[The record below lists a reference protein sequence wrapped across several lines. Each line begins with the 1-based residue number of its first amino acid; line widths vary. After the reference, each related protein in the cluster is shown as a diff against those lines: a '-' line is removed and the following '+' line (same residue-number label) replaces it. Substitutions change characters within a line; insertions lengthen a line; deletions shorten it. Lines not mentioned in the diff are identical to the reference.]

1 MLILNSKNKI
11 MKKTI
16 AYITMLVGILA
27 CSSDFTES
35 PAIGALSDES
45 LKNET
50 GVNLMLTGAYSVID
64 GVRDNGFGEDW
75 ATSGDNWIMDV
86 LSDDAHKGSTDG
98 DQPELYNLETM
109 TWSTGSSYFF
119 GKWGVIF
126 AGINRSNAVISLIN
140 TVEEGDF
147 SAQMAEARFLRGHY
161 NFELQKM
168 WGNVPYISD
177 ENYANTEFNQPN
189 PGPIWDQ
196 IEADFQYAID
206 NLPETQGL
214 VGRPTSWTAKAF
226 LGKVHLYQS
235 EWDTAFTILN
245 DVVVSGP
252 YDLLP
257 DYVDNFRLAGDN
269 SVESIFSIQFTTD
282 DGQSYNGNVR
292 GALNFPNPGPFG
304 SCCGFYQP
312 TQDLLNAFQTD
323 GTGLPLL
330 DAYSQ
335 TDITSDFSLDSFQS
349 DNTGKL
355 ILDSEGEPIPNFKF
369 KDENGNHVG
378 PDWEPYSGPLDP
390 RADYTVGR
398 RGIDYNGYGE
408 HIGNNWIR
416 AEYSDISGS
425 YLPKKNVY
433 WSGETG
439 NQATGSWG
447 QQLSGVN
454 YHIMRF
460 SDVLLMAAEAAVEK
474 SSPDLSLAL
483 TYVNRVRNRAKNSN
497 YVQALEDPKFGGSST
512 PGDAANYQIE
522 PYGAFADIDFARKA
536 VRFERR
542 LELGMEG
549 HRLFDLRRWGNFVEI
564 MTEYKTN
571 EGRTITPFATEA
583 GSYSENNNRFP
594 IPINAID
601 LSGNILTQNPGY

>member
-1 MLILNSKNKI
+1 

-16 AYITMLVGILA
+16 AYLTMLIGILA

-50 GVNLMLTGAYSVID
+50 GVNLMLTGAYSTLD
-64 GVRDNGFGEDW
+64 GVRNNGFGEDW
-75 ATSGDNWIMDV
+75 STSGDNWIMDV

-98 DQPELYNLETM
+98 DQPELYNIETM
-109 TWSTGSSYFF
+109 TWTTGSSYFL
-119 GKWGVIF
+119 GKWGAVF
-126 AGINRSNAVISLIN
+126 AGVNRANAVIALIN
-140 TVEEGDF
+140 TIEEGDF
-147 SAQMAEARFLRGHY
+147 SAQLAEARFLRGHF

-168 WGNVPYISD
+168 WGNVPYISE

-189 PGPIWDQ
+189 PGPIWEQ
-196 IEADFQYAID
+196 IEADFQHAVD
-206 NLPETQGL
+206 NLPDTQAQ

-226 LGKVHLYQS
+226 LGKVHLHQS
-235 EWDTAFTILN
+235 EWDEAFTLLN

-257 DYVDNFRLAGDN
+257 DFVDNFRLAGDN
-269 SVESIFSIQFTTD
+269 SVESIFAIQFTTD
-282 DGQSYNGNVR
+282 DGQSFNGNVR
-292 GALNFPNPGPFG
+292 GSLNFPNPGPFG

-323 GTGLPLL
+323 GSGLPLL
-330 DAYSQ
+330 DTYNQ
-335 TDITSDFSLDSFQS
+335 TDVNSDFAIESSNPF
-349 DNTGKL
+349 TPFAGT
-355 ILDSEGEPIPNFKF
+355 
-369 KDENGNHVG
+369 
-378 PDWEPYSGPLDP
+378 LDP

-408 HIGNNWIR
+408 HPGNDWIR
-416 AEYSDISGS
+416 AEFSDISGS

-433 WSGETG
+433 WFGETA

-454 YHIMRF
+454 YHLMRF
-460 SDVLLMAAEAAVEK
+460 ADVLLMAAEAAIEK
-474 SSPDLSLAL
+474 SSPDLTLAL
-483 TYVNRVRNRAKNSN
+483 EYVNRVRNRAKNSN
-497 YVQALEDPKFGGSST
+497 YMQAVDGS
-512 PGDAANYQIE
+512 GDAANYLIE
-522 PYGAFADIDFARKA
+522 PYNNFADADFARKA

-542 LELGMEG
+542 VELGMEG

-564 MTEYKTN
+564 MTEYATN
-571 EGRTITPFATEA
+571 EGRTITPFGDEVGAYAEI
-583 GSYSENNNRFP
+583 NNVFP
-594 IPINAID
+594 IPVNAID
-601 LSGNILTQNPGY
+601 LSGGILEQNTGY